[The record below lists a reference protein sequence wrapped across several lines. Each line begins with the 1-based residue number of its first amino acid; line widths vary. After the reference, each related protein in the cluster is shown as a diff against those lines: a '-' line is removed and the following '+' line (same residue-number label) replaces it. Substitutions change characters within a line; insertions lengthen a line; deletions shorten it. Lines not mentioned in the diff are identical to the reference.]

1 MKTRVVNTDRG
12 PVVLRERDDPLVG
25 SIGPV
30 PRAPRTPVIDYPDD
44 GTTPPSGM
52 HAVRAERPR
61 EASRPPPLVVD
72 SVPGGTAVSAGPGSG
87 VTVSLGGRHRVHIGK
102 AVIAA
107 ALAAGVAGYGGRAT
121 AGGGTEDAVPDLRR
135 ELRELRQEMRQEIR
149 AVRDEVRAGR

>member
-30 PRAPRTPVIDYPDD
+30 PRAPRTPVIDYPSD

-72 SVPGGTAVSAGPGSG
+72 SLPGGTAVSAGPGSG
-87 VTVSLGGRHRVHIGK
+87 VTVSLGGKHRVHIGT
-102 AVIAA
+102 AVVAA
-107 ALAAGVAGYGGRAT
+107 AITAAIAGYGGRAS
-121 AGGGTEDAVPDLRR
+121 AGGAEDAVQDLRR